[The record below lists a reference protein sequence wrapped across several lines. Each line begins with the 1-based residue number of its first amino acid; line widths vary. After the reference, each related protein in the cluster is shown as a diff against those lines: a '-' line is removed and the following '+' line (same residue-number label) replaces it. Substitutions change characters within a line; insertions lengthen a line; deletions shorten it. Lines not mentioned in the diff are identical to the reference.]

1 MHMSVYNN
9 HFPKGY
15 VCVCLLRPKS
25 DRQRKVACNC
35 STNFKMLMSSAV
47 PKKCLNSLWEQRIS
61 TFYLVEW
68 YVKFQ
73 VKRNRS
79 QYISSE
85 ISGYRIQWSKAKET
99 MFSIRNER
107 SLRNIS
113 WKTYWVLIFVELA
126 YCNFLFRQVKFYWSI
141 KWRSVRTKLRVQRSC
156 DVQF

>member
-35 STNFKMLMSSAV
+35 SSNFKMLMSSAV

-85 ISGYRIQWSKAKET
+85 ISGYIEYNGAKQKRQCLASGMKEVYGI
-99 MFSIRNER
+99 FLGR
-107 SLRNIS
+107 
-113 WKTYWVLIFVELA
+113 LIGCWYLLNWLTVTFFLGKL
-126 YCNFLFRQVKFYWSI
+126 NFTEVSNGGA
-141 KWRSVRTKLRVQRSC
+141 
-156 DVQF
+156 